1 MGSFEEDKDIIKQN
15 LECVTERPDAVFGI
29 RMLMEDK
36 CEMPDRE
43 TVQDVMDRHL
53 GRSECFCY
61 DAQVIGFSASQYS
74 VHFAKENKD
83 ISPQL
88 LIMGCKPI
96 TAPVMDGMEKSQTW
110 DCPECDD
117 ILQQCTWQ
125 VAASDMMAAGL
136 NYKERAEMLVQYVEA
151 LMELFPS
158 CRAVVF
164 DSSKKMF
171 TRETLIRCRLS
182 MESRFIY
189 YAVNVRLFN
198 IQGAEDMIVDSV
210 GMSMLSLPDVQYH
223 FHGVNPNAVVAHAY
237 QILAYIFASG
247 NPIKSGDSIDG
258 FRGGHMDP
266 SVQWRVQYENAMLPP
281 ARKLLDVNMGV
292 YAAGVRE

>member
-1 MGSFEEDKDIIKQN
+1 MCDGTSG
-15 LECVTERPDAVFGI
+15 CCFGI

-110 DCPECDD
+110 DCPNVMTFCSNVPGR
-117 ILQQCTWQ
+117 LQ
-125 VAASDMMAAGL
+125 
-136 NYKERAEMLVQYVEA
+136 R
-151 LMELFPS
+151 
-158 CRAVVF
+158 
-164 DSSKKMF
+164 
-171 TRETLIRCRLS
+171 
-182 MESRFIY
+182 
-189 YAVNVRLFN
+189 
-198 IQGAEDMIVDSV
+198 
-210 GMSMLSLPDVQYH
+210 
-223 FHGVNPNAVVAHAY
+223 
-237 QILAYIFASG
+237 QI
-247 NPIKSGDSIDG
+247 
-258 FRGGHMDP
+258 
-266 SVQWRVQYENAMLPP
+266 
-281 ARKLLDVNMGV
+281 
-292 YAAGVRE
+292 

>member
-43 TVQDVMDRHL
+43 RVQDVMDRHL

-125 VAASDMMAAGL
+125 A
-136 NYKERAEMLVQYVEA
+136 
-151 LMELFPS
+151 
-158 CRAVVF
+158 
-164 DSSKKMF
+164 
-171 TRETLIRCRLS
+171 
-182 MESRFIY
+182 
-189 YAVNVRLFN
+189 
-198 IQGAEDMIVDSV
+198 
-210 GMSMLSLPDVQYH
+210 
-223 FHGVNPNAVVAHAY
+223 
-237 QILAYIFASG
+237 
-247 NPIKSGDSIDG
+247 
-258 FRGGHMDP
+258 
-266 SVQWRVQYENAMLPP
+266 
-281 ARKLLDVNMGV
+281 
-292 YAAGVRE
+292 

>member
-43 TVQDVMDRHL
+43 MVQDVMDRHL

-117 ILQQCTWQ
+117 ILQQCT
-125 VAASDMMAAGL
+125 
-136 NYKERAEMLVQYVEA
+136 
-151 LMELFPS
+151 
-158 CRAVVF
+158 
-164 DSSKKMF
+164 
-171 TRETLIRCRLS
+171 
-182 MESRFIY
+182 
-189 YAVNVRLFN
+189 
-198 IQGAEDMIVDSV
+198 
-210 GMSMLSLPDVQYH
+210 
-223 FHGVNPNAVVAHAY
+223 
-237 QILAYIFASG
+237 
-247 NPIKSGDSIDG
+247 
-258 FRGGHMDP
+258 
-266 SVQWRVQYENAMLPP
+266 
-281 ARKLLDVNMGV
+281 
-292 YAAGVRE
+292 

>member
-1 MGSFEEDKDIIKQN
+1 MQADNGA
-15 LECVTERPDAVFGI
+15 C
-29 RMLMEDK
+29 
-36 CEMPDRE
+36 
-43 TVQDVMDRHL
+43 
-53 GRSECFCY
+53 
-61 DAQVIGFSASQYS
+61 
-74 VHFAKENKD
+74 
-83 ISPQL
+83 
-88 LIMGCKPI
+88 
-96 TAPVMDGMEKSQTW
+96 DGWHREKS
-110 DCPECDD
+110 DLGLPECDD

-171 TRETLIRCRLS
+171 TREKLIRCRLP

-210 GMSMLSLPDVQYH
+210 GMSMLSLPDIQYH

-237 QILAYIFASG
+237 QILCLYFCFWSIRLSPGILLMDSG
-247 NPIKSGDSIDG
+247 MDIWIPLFSGECSMRMRC
-258 FRGGHMDP
+258 FRRHESCWM
-266 SVQWRVQYENAMLPP
+266 
-281 ARKLLDVNMGV
+281 
-292 YAAGVRE
+292 

>member
-96 TAPVMDGMEKSQTW
+96 
-110 DCPECDD
+110 
-117 ILQQCTWQ
+117 
-125 VAASDMMAAGL
+125 
-136 NYKERAEMLVQYVEA
+136 R
-151 LMELFPS
+151 
-158 CRAVVF
+158 
-164 DSSKKMF
+164 
-171 TRETLIRCRLS
+171 RL
-182 MESRFIY
+182 
-189 YAVNVRLFN
+189 
-198 IQGAEDMIVDSV
+198 
-210 GMSMLSLPDVQYH
+210 
-223 FHGVNPNAVVAHAY
+223 
-237 QILAYIFASG
+237 
-247 NPIKSGDSIDG
+247 
-258 FRGGHMDP
+258 
-266 SVQWRVQYENAMLPP
+266 
-281 ARKLLDVNMGV
+281 
-292 YAAGVRE
+292 

>member
-43 TVQDVMDRHL
+43 RVQDVMDRHL

-136 NYKERAEMLVQYVEA
+136 NYKERAEMLRRSPIGAA
-151 LMELFPS
+151 LIIRNAGEERHGLTPGDTG
-158 CRAVVF
+158 RDQKGDRHA
-164 DSSKKMF
+164 KK
-171 TRETLIRCRLS
+171 RQPE
-182 MESRFIY
+182 
-189 YAVNVRLFN
+189 
-198 IQGAEDMIVDSV
+198 
-210 GMSMLSLPDVQYH
+210 
-223 FHGVNPNAVVAHAY
+223 
-237 QILAYIFASG
+237 
-247 NPIKSGDSIDG
+247 
-258 FRGGHMDP
+258 FRR
-266 SVQWRVQYENAMLPP
+266 Q
-281 ARKLLDVNMGV
+281 
-292 YAAGVRE
+292 

>member
-158 CRAVVF
+158 CRAVVQF
-164 DSSKKMF
+164 
-171 TRETLIRCRLS
+171 
-182 MESRFIY
+182 
-189 YAVNVRLFN
+189 
-198 IQGAEDMIVDSV
+198 QEDVYKGEVDPMPAADGVSFYLLC
-210 GMSMLSLPDVQYH
+210 SECPIVQYSGSRGYDCGFCGNEH
-223 FHGVNPNAVVAHAY
+223 VV
-237 QILAYIFASG
+237 FAGYPVSFSWCESQCG
-247 NPIKSGDSIDG
+247 CCPCLSDSCLYFCFWQSD
-258 FRGGHMDP
+258 
-266 SVQWRVQYENAMLPP
+266 
-281 ARKLLDVNMGV
+281 
-292 YAAGVRE
+292 

>member
-43 TVQDVMDRHL
+43 MVQDVMDRHL

-158 CRAVVF
+158 CRAVAASATCLASRAASRISR
-164 DSSKKMF
+164 SSA
-171 TRETLIRCRLS
+171 S
-182 MESRFIY
+182 MSSGSPRSTSRPTTTT
-189 YAVNVRLFN
+189 ATTSPTT
-198 IQGAEDMIVDSV
+198 A
-210 GMSMLSLPDVQYH
+210 
-223 FHGVNPNAVVAHAY
+223 
-237 QILAYIFASG
+237 
-247 NPIKSGDSIDG
+247 
-258 FRGGHMDP
+258 P
-266 SVQWRVQYENAMLPP
+266 S
-281 ARKLLDVNMGV
+281 
-292 YAAGVRE
+292 

>member
-88 LIMGCKPI
+88 LIMGCKPRKVRPGI
-96 TAPVMDGMEKSQTW
+96 APNVMTFCSNVPGR
-110 DCPECDD
+110 
-117 ILQQCTWQ
+117 LQ
-125 VAASDMMAAGL
+125 
-136 NYKERAEMLVQYVEA
+136 R
-151 LMELFPS
+151 
-158 CRAVVF
+158 
-164 DSSKKMF
+164 
-171 TRETLIRCRLS
+171 
-182 MESRFIY
+182 
-189 YAVNVRLFN
+189 
-198 IQGAEDMIVDSV
+198 
-210 GMSMLSLPDVQYH
+210 
-223 FHGVNPNAVVAHAY
+223 
-237 QILAYIFASG
+237 QI
-247 NPIKSGDSIDG
+247 
-258 FRGGHMDP
+258 
-266 SVQWRVQYENAMLPP
+266 
-281 ARKLLDVNMGV
+281 
-292 YAAGVRE
+292 